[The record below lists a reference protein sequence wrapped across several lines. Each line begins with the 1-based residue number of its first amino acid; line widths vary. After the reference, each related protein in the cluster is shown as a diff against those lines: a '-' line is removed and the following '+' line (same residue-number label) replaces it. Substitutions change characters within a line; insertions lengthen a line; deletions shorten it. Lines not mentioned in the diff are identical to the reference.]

1 MEVVKETESL
11 ERARVTMIEFTNQTV
26 AKAQDWAIGT
36 TITVDH
42 PAGELQFTVDENTI
56 AVIFDMDGNAIDLA
70 ENLDT
75 AISYVN
81 SENSL
86 ALIIKSD
93 DSRDVETLQ
102 SIVDNEALLRADCFG
117 YTLPEPADA

>member
-1 MEVVKETESL
+1 
-11 ERARVTMIEFTNQTV
+11 MIPFTNQTV
-26 AKAQDWAIGT
+26 AKPQDWAIGT
-36 TITVDH
+36 TITFDH
-42 PAGELQFTVDENTI
+42 PVGRLQFAVDENTI

-75 AISYVN
+75 AVNYVN

-117 YTLPEPADA
+117 YTLPEPVDA

>member
-11 ERARVTMIEFTNQTV
+11 ERARVTMIPFTNQTV
-26 AKAQDWAIGT
+26 AKAQDWTIGT
-36 TITVDH
+36 TITFDH
-42 PAGELQFTVDENTI
+42 PVGRLQFAVDENTI
-56 AVIFDMDGNAIDLA
+56 AVIFDMDGNPIDLA

-117 YTLPEPADA
+117 YTLPEPVDA